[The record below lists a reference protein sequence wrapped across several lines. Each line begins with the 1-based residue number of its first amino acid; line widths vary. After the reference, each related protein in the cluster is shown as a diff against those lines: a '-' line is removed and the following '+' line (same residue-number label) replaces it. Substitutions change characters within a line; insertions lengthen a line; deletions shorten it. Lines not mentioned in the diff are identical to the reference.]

1 MAGTTNLNEQELE
14 SLRKGVVGAGLLVS
28 VSDRG
33 FIDTFKE
40 AGALAK
46 HVTKARESSNSE
58 LVREVAEVRGAGFG
72 VTSSPQDVESET
84 LNALR
89 TSVITLEAKAPEEID
104 AYREFVIEVAESV
117 AGAAESGG
125 TAESGAIAKI
135 RSALGA
141 ESAS

>member
-1 MAGTTNLNEQELE
+1 MAGATNLNEQELE
-14 SLRKGVVGAGLLVS
+14 SLRKGVVGAGFLVS

-58 LVREVAEVRGAGFG
+58 LVREVAEVRGGGFG
-72 VTSSPQDVESET
+72 LTSSPQEVESET
-84 LNALR
+84 LSALR
-89 TSVITLEAKAPEEID
+89 TSVTTLEAKAPEELD

-117 AGAAESGG
+117 AGAADSG
-125 TAESGAIAKI
+125 
-135 RSALGA
+135 
-141 ESAS
+141 

>member
-46 HVTKARESSNSE
+46 HVANARQSTDSE
-58 LVREVAEVRGAGFG
+58 LVRQVAEVRGAGFG
-72 VTSSPQDVESET
+72 LKSSAEEVEGET
-84 LNALR
+84 LEALR
-89 TSVITLEAKAPEEID
+89 ASVATLEAKAPEEVD

-117 AGAAESGG
+117 AGAAEGG
-125 TAESGAIAKI
+125 DPVERGMLEKI
-135 RSALGA
+135 KSALR
-141 ESAS
+141 EPSST

>member
-1 MAGTTNLNEQELE
+1 MAGTTNLNEQELD

-46 HVTKARESSNSE
+46 HVANARQSTDSE
-58 LVREVAEVRGAGFG
+58 LVRRVAEVRGAGFG
-72 VTSSPQDVESET
+72 LTSSAAEVEGET
-84 LNALR
+84 LEALR
-89 TSVITLEAKAPEEID
+89 TSVATLEAKAPEEVD

-117 AGAAESGG
+117 AGAAEGG
-125 TAESGAIAKI
+125 DPVEGGMLEKI
-135 RSALGA
+135 KSALR
-141 ESAS
+141 EPSST

>member
-1 MAGTTNLNEQELE
+1 MAGTTKLNEQELE

-72 VTSSPQDVESET
+72 VTSPQDVESET

-89 TSVITLEAKAPEEID
+89 TSVTTLEAKAPEEID

>member
-1 MAGTTNLNEQELE
+1 MAGATNLNEQELE
-14 SLRKGVVGAGLLVS
+14 SLRKGVVGAGFLVS

-58 LVREVAEVRGAGFG
+58 LVREVAEVRGGGFG
-72 VTSSPQDVESET
+72 LTSSPQEVESET
-84 LNALR
+84 LSALR
-89 TSVITLEAKAPEEID
+89 TSVTTLEAKAPEELD

-117 AGAAESGG
+117 AGAADSGR
-125 TAESGAIAKI
+125 TAESSAITKI
-135 RSALGA
+135 KSALGA

>member
-46 HVTKARESSNSE
+46 HVANARQTTESE
-58 LVREVAEVRGAGFG
+58 LVRQVAEVRGAGLG
-72 VTSSPQDVESET
+72 LTSSP
-84 LNALR
+84 
-89 TSVITLEAKAPEEID
+89 EEVD
-104 AYREFVIEVAESV
+104 AYRDFVIEVAESV
-117 AGAAESGG
+117 ASAAEGGDPAESGVL
-125 TAESGAIAKI
+125 EKI
-135 RSALGA
+135 KSALK
-141 ESAS
+141 EPSST